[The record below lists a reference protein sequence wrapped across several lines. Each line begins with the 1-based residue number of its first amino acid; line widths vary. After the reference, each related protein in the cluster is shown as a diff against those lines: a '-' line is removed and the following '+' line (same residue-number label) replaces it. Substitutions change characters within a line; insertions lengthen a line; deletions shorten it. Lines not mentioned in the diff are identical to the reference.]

1 MDIRNIKENPDILEE
16 QDILEEMYKLSDEQF
31 EGYKVIEGL
40 PDYPLN
46 VNPKNSQ
53 TILKDFIG
61 RVTEE
66 LMEGYESLLNI
77 VAILKPVGWNIDKVE
92 DYNTIIN
99 HLQNANEEQADA
111 MGFFLVLL
119 RYSNILP
126 EDIYVW
132 ANTHNPPEGTTKID
146 GSKYHPLDTLIVHG
160 IYQQL
165 IEKDLMGS
173 NHTYEIFNEKLVKE
187 HTHLDYQS
195 LKGIIPGFT
204 HLSEPLIEEH
214 VVYLWKVIYHL
225 NIARNL
231 LKNRPWKQTQVITKE
246 IDFQEALVKAFIYY
260 LGYLGINY
268 FDSVGLYT
276 LFFKKQKLNLW
287 RQQTNY

>member
-16 QDILEEMYKLSDEQF
+16 QDILVEMYKLSDEQF

-77 VAILKPVGWNIDKVE
+77 VAILKPVGWNMDKVE

-126 EDIYVW
+126 EDIYSW
-132 ANTHNPPEGTTKID
+132 
-146 GSKYHPLDTLIVHG
+146 SKNNRPNKEINKGNPLDVLIVHG
-160 IYQQL
+160 IYRQI
-165 IEKDLMGS
+165 IEKDLGEVVH
-173 NHTYEIFNEKLVKE
+173 NYEIFNEELVEE

-195 LKGIIPGFT
+195 LKGVIPGFT

-214 VVYLWKVIYHL
+214 VIYLWKVIYHL